1 MEDDY
6 FRRAQEN
13 LLENTNK
20 ATNALD
26 HAFKENCK
34 WLSAI
39 YCSMSL
45 EIRRPVTNSKK
56 RRLDLD
62 LAKSSQHQE
71 VFSEKRRKSTEE
83 PIQVLQSGEA
93 SEDETNISNLSQ
105 SSRSSR
111 AASRRQNGTRK
122 INPFKLKVADLR
134 KELKDRGLNAT
145 GLKAT
150 LIARLAEALDEN
162 RQASKG
168 NQLSDIKLSDKNDGG
183 GSHDDEIVDDSDM
196 STQDVS
202 NSFNDKDALPNLE
215 KDVAPLKAH
224 SPETNVKA
232 KPSDLSLQKTKE
244 TRDIASKTTSAMFK
258 QSAEQ
263 SVSNRSEYNAIEII
277 KQNKKIS
284 EPIVVDLVSPEK
296 QSIDGSEAKELAS
309 NRTLGESPP
318 QIEET
323 SSVSSFLVREE
334 SSLEYTKTNE
344 GQKRRISPTVP
355 SETTSGSSIEPDH
368 EKLVEYSS
376 PTKEKSHDSESPPES
391 RKRKDSIPAKAP
403 SPPKKIVKAVALFD
417 SRVSPFLPRQ
427 NKPST
432 HQSSKLAN
440 SSQEKQKLVA
450 EFSDVSPIS
459 TASDSKSNAKA
470 PFESGI
476 SPIQASTS
484 EESGAVKPKQVLVE
498 SFDKHASPRFGKS
511 LTSSNQQPRQY
522 SNSSSSGNQ
531 SSQTN
536 HFHTFSHATKKSEDE
551 SVTVMDSDLLMSTA
565 ASLFASATSPI
576 VKGFASFKSA
586 FGLVKSKP
594 RIDDSSNDPKEVKIV
609 RSPSQRVPAQKIFQ
623 SRPRT
628 DVDIQNSLKADIN
641 AAREVSTSQPK
652 TNFEANHKPK
662 FTSPVKKF
670 IPEWHTP
677 ERQSSPVRINPPVA
691 RHGQVDDAQR
701 ELQETIERE
710 AKRLRLAA
718 KESAKKRIEEEKI
731 GKGKTTRKLS
741 ISASPD
747 VKSKKNENVD
757 VVKFQP
763 KQPHSP
769 LSTDVVDD
777 LEKENKSDE
786 YDENASVTESKVV
799 PKRPL
804 NLVSGLH
811 SFTALVENKSSQPT
825 SQTSNSSKGAGP
837 IVVSSL
843 KMAERNRLAEQ
854 KRLLEKKKRKE
865 ALLKKYEDQRKQD
878 EEKRKKIPAVS
889 TKEQNENIAL
899 EIRAKRER
907 EFNEKKLR
915 EAELAKKKQN
925 RLQGLQA
932 LDDKK
937 KQQMFKEK
945 EQRIKENV
953 DRMRQEREYEGKK
966 TIRHDHSVEVAVLVS
981 SSTAKN
987 VDSAK
992 TSTAKSSDKNAIV
1005 GPTKDEHQAV
1015 ALSSSSKQRQGVTA
1029 YSTKLVENS
1038 SMAKE
1043 NISEKEHTNYEM
1055 SDGPESDDSGNSDDE
1070 RKKIPNWAQRD
1081 ALEDA
1086 LARQFGPR
1094 AIDPTPSIFPDFV
1107 DTCDLEAIFQ
1117 PVDSKKKKRFN
1128 KRTSSGN
1135 WLADK
1140 PTIREKVAY
1149 KRDMGFIN

>member
-1 MEDDY
+1 M
-6 FRRAQEN
+6 
-13 LLENTNK
+13 
-20 ATNALD
+20 
-26 HAFKENCK
+26 
-34 WLSAI
+34 
-39 YCSMSL
+39 
-45 EIRRPVTNSKK
+45 
-56 RRLDLD
+56 
-62 LAKSSQHQE
+62 
-71 VFSEKRRKSTEE
+71 
-83 PIQVLQSGEA
+83 G
-93 SEDETNISNLSQ
+93 
-105 SSRSSR
+105 
-111 AASRRQNGTRK
+111 
-122 INPFKLKVADLR
+122 
-134 KELKDRGLNAT
+134 
-145 GLKAT
+145 
-150 LIARLAEALDEN
+150 
-162 RQASKG
+162 
-168 NQLSDIKLSDKNDGG
+168 
-183 GSHDDEIVDDSDM
+183 
-196 STQDVS
+196 
-202 NSFNDKDALPNLE
+202 
-215 KDVAPLKAH
+215 
-224 SPETNVKA
+224 
-232 KPSDLSLQKTKE
+232 
-244 TRDIASKTTSAMFK
+244 
-258 QSAEQ
+258 
-263 SVSNRSEYNAIEII
+263 
-277 KQNKKIS
+277 
-284 EPIVVDLVSPEK
+284 
-296 QSIDGSEAKELAS
+296 
-309 NRTLGESPP
+309 
-318 QIEET
+318 
-323 SSVSSFLVREE
+323 
-334 SSLEYTKTNE
+334 
-344 GQKRRISPTVP
+344 
-355 SETTSGSSIEPDH
+355 
-368 EKLVEYSS
+368 
-376 PTKEKSHDSESPPES
+376 
-391 RKRKDSIPAKAP
+391 
-403 SPPKKIVKAVALFD
+403 
-417 SRVSPFLPRQ
+417 
-427 NKPST
+427 
-432 HQSSKLAN
+432 
-440 SSQEKQKLVA
+440 
-450 EFSDVSPIS
+450 
-459 TASDSKSNAKA
+459 
-470 PFESGI
+470 
-476 SPIQASTS
+476 
-484 EESGAVKPKQVLVE
+484 
-498 SFDKHASPRFGKS
+498 
-511 LTSSNQQPRQY
+511 
-522 SNSSSSGNQ
+522 
-531 SSQTN
+531 
-536 HFHTFSHATKKSEDE
+536 
-551 SVTVMDSDLLMSTA
+551 
-565 ASLFASATSPI
+565 
-576 VKGFASFKSA
+576 
-586 FGLVKSKP
+586 
-594 RIDDSSNDPKEVKIV
+594 
-609 RSPSQRVPAQKIFQ
+609 
-623 SRPRT
+623 
-628 DVDIQNSLKADIN
+628 
-641 AAREVSTSQPK
+641 
-652 TNFEANHKPK
+652 
-662 FTSPVKKF
+662 
-670 IPEWHTP
+670 
-677 ERQSSPVRINPPVA
+677 
-691 RHGQVDDAQR
+691 R

-804 NLVSGLH
+804 NLVS
-811 SFTALVENKSSQPT
+811 
-825 SQTSNSSKGAGP
+825 
-837 IVVSSL
+837 
-843 KMAERNRLAEQ
+843 ERNRLAEQ